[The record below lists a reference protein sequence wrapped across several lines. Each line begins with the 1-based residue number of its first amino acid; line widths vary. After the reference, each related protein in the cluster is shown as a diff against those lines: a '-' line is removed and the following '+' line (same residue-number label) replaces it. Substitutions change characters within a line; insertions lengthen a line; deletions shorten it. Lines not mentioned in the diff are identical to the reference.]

1 MGGVREYPAHLT
13 FMPQALGQLGS
24 ASSAWGLGV
33 IFCQLAGTSNCSG
46 EMRAGSIEVV
56 SIVTSATV
64 IKPASAAPDLTAGVA
79 WASAA
84 GPGFFFFPHSPPT
97 ILCAKAPAPD
107 PAPLPPRPPP
117 VA

>member
-1 MGGVREYPAHLT
+1 MGVVREYPTHLT

-24 ASSAWGLGV
+24 ASCAWGLGV

-84 GPGFFFFPHSPPT
+84 GSGFFFLPNSPPT
-97 ILCAKAPAPD
+97 MFCAKAPAAD
-107 PAPLPPRPPP
+107 PAT
-117 VA
+117 